1 MGIFSIKSGCRNR
14 TAYGNRNA
22 ALYHLNKKDIC
33 FLRLLNPEIIQ
44 YTAFKFFLLHSVGNR
59 ILLVELIQKLCT
71 VLGNFIP
78 VIFMNIA
85 AIAETDSLLPLDQG
99 LQLILCLLICPV
111 ELGSQYLRNREV
123 PALLLK
129 LQFQDL

>member
-1 MGIFSIKSGCRNR
+1 M
-14 TAYGNRNA
+14 
-22 ALYHLNKKDIC
+22 
-33 FLRLLNPEIIQ
+33 
-44 YTAFKFFLLHSVGNR
+44 
-59 ILLVELIQKLCT
+59 ELIQKLCT

-129 LQFQDL
+129 LQLQDL

>member
-1 MGIFSIKSGCRNR
+1 M
-14 TAYGNRNA
+14 
-22 ALYHLNKKDIC
+22 
-33 FLRLLNPEIIQ
+33 
-44 YTAFKFFLLHSVGNR
+44 
-59 ILLVELIQKLCT
+59 ELIQKLCT

-85 AIAETDSLLPLDQG
+85 AIAETDSLLPLDQD
-99 LQLILCLLICPV
+99 LQLFFCLV

-129 LQFQDL
+129 LQLQDL